1 MPPKRTRRMAS
12 PQRDITGLT
21 NAIRQMMEHQQEIFR
36 QQTERMDQFLNRGAE
51 TNAEGDQP
59 RNQEHNRNNP
69 EIERIN
75 LEPLYERF
83 RKQNPPTFEGSTNPL
98 EAEEWLRSVE
108 AILDFMRLNDQE
120 KISCATFMFKKNAC
134 YWWDVVKRTKN
145 LRELTW
151 NEFVV
156 IFNEKYYNATVIAGK
171 TNEFNTI
178 QQGSLSVVEAVAKFE
193 ELARFCPIL
202 IPDEKER
209 IRRMILMFRPEIARF
224 IEAGNGAPNT
234 VGETIE
240 RALRGEFYEAKIR
253 QSKGAGQQLPP
264 QGARNSFSKETNG
277 GDIHQGNNHFKGN
290 NRSQFQQKRWNN
302 NKRSYN
308 PGSYGVNQGPNKK
321 NNGGQRNENNIP
333 TCTKCGKTHSGDCK
347 LSVPYEKMSNALNI
361 ILPSGDVL
369 LSTYWLKE
377 TPIKI
382 SGQELYVDLIILEI
396 KDFDVILGM
405 DWLSKYNATIHCK
418 KRKVVFEPHGKEK
431 FELIGDPK
439 QSRTPMIS
447 AVKAF
452 KLLANGCEGFLA
464 SIVDNCEDGRS
475 RPEDVLVVKD
485 YLEVFPEDLLG
496 LPPDREI
503 EFEIELLPGTQPIS
517 KAPYRMAPAE
527 LQELKKQLQ
536 ELLDKGFIRPS
547 YSPWGAPVLF
557 VKKKDGTMRM
567 CIDYRELNKVTIKNK
582 YLLPRIDD
590 LFDQLQGAAVF
601 SKIDLRSG
609 YHQLSVR
616 EKDIPKTAFRTRY
629 GHYEFLVMPFGL
641 TNAPAAFMD
650 LMNRVFRNYLDKFV
664 VVFIDDILIYSKSKE
679 EHEEHLRNTLDTLKK
694 NKLYAKFKKCEFW
707 LEKVG
712 FLGHIVSRDG
722 ISVDPSKTEAV
733 SGWSRPKTIS
743 EVRSFLGM
751 AGYYR
756 RFVEGFSR
764 IATPLTALTR
774 KNHRFEWT

>member
-120 KISCATFMFKKNAC
+120 KISCATFMFKKNAR

-308 PGSYGVNQGPNKK
+308 PGSYGVNQGPNKR

-439 QSRTPMIS
+439 QSRTSMIS
-447 AVKAF
+447 AIKAF

-582 YLLPRIDD
+582 YPLPRIDD

-774 KNHRFEWT
+774 KKSSF